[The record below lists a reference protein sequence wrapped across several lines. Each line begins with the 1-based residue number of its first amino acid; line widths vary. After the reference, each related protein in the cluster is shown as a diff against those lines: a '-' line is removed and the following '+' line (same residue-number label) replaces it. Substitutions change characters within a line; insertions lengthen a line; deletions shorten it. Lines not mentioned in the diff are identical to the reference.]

1 MRESARRRGENLP
14 LDSGVANR
22 GNDAGERFKVPPAL
36 LGEANADE
44 LWETT
49 LNPETRTLIRIT
61 VDDLEEAM
69 EHAMNFMADNRV
81 DFRKKFILDVFNRV
95 DEEALSY

>member
-1 MRESARRRGENLP
+1 
-14 LDSGVANR
+14 
-22 GNDAGERFKVPPAL
+22 
-36 LGEANADE
+36 
-44 LWETT
+44 
-49 LNPETRTLIRIT
+49 
-61 VDDLEEAM
+61 M